1 MAEDEENCFDEYKWK
16 GLVARSANLICQSPI
31 HNIESPT
38 IESIAFDF
46 DFWNDTDPYPNNSL
60 PIGYYNFDLIPR
72 GVIVQILGTHC
83 NGILECWNGKDEE
96 NCGSTMFKTVL
107 IGKHYPFLHI

>member
-46 DFWNDTDPYPNNSL
+46 DFWNQIFKISDFNAILNLCNHPDPKA
-60 PIGYYNFDLIPR
+60 PR
-72 GVIVQILGTHC
+72 LVVRQAAPVRGA
-83 NGILECWNGKDEE
+83 E
-96 NCGSTMFKTVL
+96 NTGRGGRFSC
-107 IGKHYPFLHI
+107 PFYAISSVPDAFVKFL